1 MIEEVLAFQSHE
13 LISSV
18 GGFLGLFL
26 GASIMSLFSTI
37 SELILKIKI
46 FIANKSTKS

>member
-1 MIEEVLAFQSHE
+1 MIEEVLAFKSND
-13 LISSV
+13 LLSSV

-37 SELILKIKI
+37 SELILKIKRV
-46 FIANKSTKS
+46 IANKSKS

>member
-1 MIEEVLAFQSHE
+1 MIEEVLAFRSE
-13 LISSV
+13 DLLSSF

-26 GASIMSLFSTI
+26 GASIMSMFSTI

-46 FIANKSTKS
+46 FIENKYKS

>member
-1 MIEEVLAFQSHE
+1 MSEEVLAFRHE
-13 LISSV
+13 DLISSV

-37 SELILKIKI
+37 SELILKII
-46 FIANKSTKS
+46 RFIANKFKS